1 MKRQFLFPLLIL
13 FSITLNAQNT
23 PQVSFKQGDGIRLL
37 AADSSA
43 FTRLRVWM
51 QPQIAISKVLTD
63 NTEWTSDAS
72 IRRARFN
79 FTGWL
84 KSPKL
89 AYHFQVM
96 LATPELRTGLDAT
109 AQQEGYTGKMLLDA
123 ALKWK
128 FHPNFELWFG
138 QENIDAS
145 YEGHTPGFAM
155 QLVNKS
161 LFNGTF
167 NYNRETGLQLYGNFG
182 NKIVLRPHLRLTLGD
197 GRNILTGNHGGFQY
211 IARMEVMPFGKF
223 TGSPASFGAD
233 FEREPTPKL
242 AVAATLDFNHNAAR
256 QRGNAG
262 RFMTD
267 DEGNF
272 LHTNVRTFLV
282 DAVFKYQGI
291 SALGAFAVRTVS
303 DTELPF
309 HEATGFHLQAG
320 YLLENN
326 YEVTMRYGLV
336 APIGNKVFAGSREYI
351 VGISKYINGHTL
363 KVQSDIGLIT
373 YPSVIRAIFQYRF
386 QIVAGF

>member
-1 MKRQFLFPLLIL
+1 MKRLFLFSLLIL

-51 QPQIAISKVLTD
+51 QPQFAISKALTD
-63 NTEWTSDAS
+63 NAEWVSDAS

-89 AYHFQVM
+89 GYHLQVM
-96 LATPELRTGLDAT
+96 LATPELRSGIDET

-167 NYNRETGLQLYGNFG
+167 NYNREAGLHLYGNFG
-182 NKIVLRPHLRLTLGD
+182 
-197 GRNILTGNHGGFQY
+197 
-211 IARMEVMPFGKF
+211 E
-223 TGSPASFGAD
+223 
-233 FEREPTPKL
+233 
-242 AVAATLDFNHNAAR
+242 
-256 QRGNAG
+256 
-262 RFMTD
+262 
-267 DEGNF
+267 
-272 LHTNVRTFLV
+272 
-282 DAVFKYQGI
+282 
-291 SALGAFAVRTVS
+291 
-303 DTELPF
+303 
-309 HEATGFHLQAG
+309 
-320 YLLENN
+320 
-326 YEVTMRYGLV
+326 TM
-336 APIGNKVFAGSREYI
+336 
-351 VGISKYINGHTL
+351 
-363 KVQSDIGLIT
+363 
-373 YPSVIRAIFQYRF
+373 VIRNSTTEVSTIQYRF